1 MKRVHPMHN
10 TCLLLAACTLTACA
24 STDALI
30 DAPGV
35 SLTNVQVTDVNF
47 SGQTFLLGFDVINP
61 NPFPLPVTA
70 VIYGVH
76 LDGHRFASGSTV
88 GGFTVPAKGG
98 EEFAIRVE
106 LNLLKTAPQLL
117 HIVHDGVRRD
127 IPYKLKGHLGVDIP
141 FVKPVPFSSS
151 GVINMTQTA
160 SDEFD

>member
-1 MKRVHPMHN
+1 MKRVNPMHSM
-10 TCLLLAACTLTACA
+10 CLLLAACVLTACA

-30 DAPGV
+30 DAPNV
-35 SLTNVQVTDVNF
+35 SLTKVQMTDANF

-70 VIYGVH
+70 VIYGVQ
-76 LDGHRFASGSTV
+76 LDGYRFASGSTV

-117 HIVHDGVRRD
+117 HIVHDGVKRD
-127 IPYKLKGHLGVDIP
+127 IPYELKGHLGVDIP
-141 FVKPVPFSSS
+141 FVKPVIFESS
-151 GVINMTQTA
+151 GEIRLQA
-160 SDEFD
+160 RAD